1 VFAIIISEKG
11 GAERRESFDKNEIN
25 VGRVQGNDLML
36 PKGNVSKHHAR
47 LLFRDGRFIV
57 TDLKSTNGTYVNG
70 RKIAQA
76 TIVREGDKIYIGDF
90 VLRLETNGASAVA
103 GLEPTASSASE
114 EESIRTLARDQAG
127 AGGRPPAPL
136 PNPPAVTLK
145 APTHPPGAPLP
156 RPQPQ
161 NVSSAASPLGMPG
174 GGLGPTP
181 PGARLPDP
189 PTAAG
194 AAPAAYGLD
203 HDPDD
208 SAPLKPRNPSGA
220 PPAPS
225 PLGSASGPGPRPLT
239 MPLNQMSPPII
250 GQRVS
255 SPGAGGPL
263 GASSPSPTAASAQ
276 PIAPAPA
283 APPPPPVAAP
293 PPPVAAPPPPVAA
306 PPPPVAAPPPPVA
319 APLPPQPV
327 PAPPAPPAPVM
338 QAPVAPPAPS
348 PSVAP
353 PGRATAPPARV
364 PPKETPA
371 QAGRRLA
378 LMTLLDRIADA
389 VDLSALRSSPNVPDA
404 LAQQIERAARDQ
416 AKAMRDEG
424 DAPEGIDLDAV
435 ARDAHR
441 ELVGLGAFG
450 PLLEDEEVAEIH
462 CVRFDQL
469 FTLRGG
475 TNVALEPSAF
485 SSEEALYRVIAR
497 LAQQSGDPWKPGEA
511 VVERRLPRAALVAIA
526 PPAAA
531 NHVVSIRKRRR
542 VETTLDELVRAGSM
556 SKGMSQFLEACITA
570 RANIL
575 VSGNGPLSLLSALA
589 AAGGAAGERVVV
601 VQDVEEIG
609 VGNAHAASLSPGDT
623 RKLGEECVRAASKL
637 RADRLIITQL
647 AGGVAAATVDAMA
660 EGSDGVLAALSAPT
674 LRQGISRLVAQLV
687 LHRPGL
693 ALEGMREVVGESFD
707 LAIEVGAFPDG
718 RLRVTRIA
726 ELGGADAKGIVAR
739 DLFVFNAD
747 PGGGDGSFSATGVV
761 PRIAN
766 ELAARGTKLDPSL
779 FKRAGR

>member
-1 VFAIIISEKG
+1 VFSIIISEKG
-11 GAERRESFDKNEIN
+11 GAERRETFDKNEIN

-90 VLRLETNGASAVA
+90 VLRLETNGAGAEAQEATTGGDDDQLRTV
-103 GLEPTASSASE
+103 GRGEPAPA
-114 EESIRTLARDQAG
+114 ARPA
-127 AGGRPPAPL
+127 APL

-145 APTHPPGAPLP
+145 APTHLPGAPLP
-156 RPQPQ
+156 RPQPA
-161 NVSSAASPLGMPG
+161 NVSTSPSPLGMSAPG
-174 GGLGPTP
+174 LAPAP
-181 PGARLPDP
+181 P
-189 PTAAG
+189 
-194 AAPAAYGLD
+194 AAPPPAAVPRAPEQQGYGLE

-208 SAPLKPRNPSGA
+208 SAPVQAQKGRNPSGP
-220 PPAPS
+220 PPAAA
-225 PLGSASGPGPRPLT
+225 GVRPLT
-239 MPLNQMSPPII
+239 MPLNQMSPPVI
-250 GQRVS
+250 GPRVS
-255 SPGAGGPL
+255 SGSGGV
-263 GASSPSPTAASAQ
+263 AA
-276 PIAPAPA
+276 PPPA
-283 APPPPPVAAP
+283 APPPQPVAAP
-293 PPPVAAPPPPVAA
+293 PLPPLAAPPPAA
-306 PPPPVAAPPPPVA
+306 QSIPS
-319 APLPPQPV
+319 
-327 PAPPAPPAPVM
+327 PAV
-338 QAPVAPPAPS
+338 S
-348 PSVAP
+348 PSVPP
-353 PGRATAPPARV
+353 PGRATAPPPRM

-389 VDLSALRSSPNVPDA
+389 VDLSPLRTNPTVPDA
-404 LAQQIERAARDQ
+404 LAQQIERAAREQ
-416 AKAMRDEG
+416 ANAMREEG

-435 ARDAHR
+435 VRDAHR

-450 PLLEDEEVAEIH
+450 PLLEDEDVSEIH

-469 FTLRGG
+469 FTVRGG
-475 TNVALEPSAF
+475 ATVTAEPNAF
-485 SSEEALYRVIAR
+485 SSEEALARVVAR
-497 LAQQSGDPWKPGEA
+497 LAQQSGEPWKPGDT
-511 VVERRLPRAALVAIA
+511 VIERRLPRAAFVAIA

-542 VETTLDELVRAGSM
+542 IETTLDELVRASSM
-556 SKGMSQFLEACITA
+556 SKPMAQFLEACLTA

-575 VSGNGPLSLLSALA
+575 VSGNAPLPLLSALA
-589 AAGGAAGERVVV
+589 AAGAGAGGERVVV

-609 VGNAHAASLSPGDT
+609 VGNAHAASLSLGDT

-637 RADRLIITQL
+637 RADRLIVTQL
-647 AGGVAAATVDAMA
+647 SGGVAAATVDAMA
-660 EGSDGVLAALSAPT
+660 EGNDGVLAALPAPT
-674 LRQGISRLVAQLV
+674 LRQGLGRLVAQLA

-693 ALEGMREVVGESFD
+693 SLEGMREVVGEAFD
-707 LAIEVGAFPDG
+707 VAIEMCSFPDG
-718 RLRVTRIA
+718 RLRLTRIA

-747 PGGGDGSFSATGVV
+747 PAGGDGSFSATGVV

-766 ELAARGTKLDPSL
+766 ELAARGMKLDGSM

>member
-1 VFAIIISEKG
+1 MFAIIISEKG

-90 VLRLETNGASAVA
+90 VLRLETNGAGAAVA
-103 GLEPTASSASE
+103 QGQEPTAASAGE

-127 AGGRPPAPL
+127 GPAVPARPAPL

-156 RPQPQ
+156 RPQAQ
-161 NVSSAASPLGMPG
+161 NVSNAPSPLGMPG
-174 GGLGPTP
+174 AGLGPAAP
-181 PGARLPDP
+181 PAARP
-189 PTAAG
+189 PADAPPAA
-194 AAPAAYGLD
+194 AAPPAAYRLE

-220 PPAPS
+220 PPAP
-225 PLGSASGPGPRPLT
+225 PGLGASGPGPRPLT
-239 MPLNQMSPPII
+239 MPLNQMSPPLI
-250 GQRVS
+250 GQRVPTPGGVGALGG
-255 SPGAGGPL
+255 SPPPA
-263 GASSPSPTAASAQ
+263 
-276 PIAPAPA
+276 APA
-283 APPPPPVAAP
+283 AAASPQPVAPPPPLPPPPVAAP
-293 PPPVAAPPPPVAA
+293 A
-306 PPPPVAAPPPPVA
+306 
-319 APLPPQPV
+319 PQPAV
-327 PAPPAPPAPVM
+327 PPAPAVPPMPQAPMAPPAV
-338 QAPVAPPAPS
+338 S
-348 PSVAP
+348 PSVPP
-353 PGRATAPPARV
+353 PGRATAPPRM

-389 VDLSALRSSPNVPDA
+389 VDLSPLRTSPNVPDA

-416 AKAMRDEG
+416 ANAMREEG

-435 ARDAHR
+435 VRDAHR

-450 PLLEDEEVAEIH
+450 PLLEDEEVGEIH

-469 FTLRGG
+469 FTVRGG
-475 TNVALEPSAF
+475 TSIVAEPTAF
-485 SSEEALYRVIAR
+485 SSEEALHRVIAR
-497 LAQQSGDPWKPGEA
+497 LAQQSGEPWKPGEA
-511 VVERRLPRAALVAIA
+511 VVERRLPRAAFVAIA

-531 NHVVSIRKRRR
+531 SHVVSIRKRRR
-542 VETTLDELVRAGSM
+542 IETTLDELTRAGSM

-570 RANIL
+570 RANVL
-575 VSGNGPLSLLSALA
+575 VSGNTPLPLLSALA
-589 AAGGAAGERVVV
+589 TTGGAAGERVVV
-601 VQDVEEIG
+601 LQDVEEIG
-609 VGNAHAASLSPGDT
+609 VGNAHAANLSLGDT
-623 RKLGEECVRAASKL
+623 RKLGEDCVRAAAKL
-637 RADRLIITQL
+637 RADRLIVTQL

-660 EGSDGVLAALSAPT
+660 EGSDGVLAALQAPT
-674 LRQGISRLVAQLV
+674 LRQGIGRLVAQLV

-693 ALEGMREVVGESFD
+693 SLEGMREVVGEAFD
-707 LAIEVGAFPDG
+707 VAVEIGAFPDG

-726 ELGGADAKGIVAR
+726 ELGGADAKGVVAR
-739 DLFVFNAD
+739 DLFVFNPD
-747 PGGGDGSFSATGVV
+747 PAGGDGSFSATGVV
-761 PRIAN
+761 PRIAS
-766 ELAARGTKLDPSL
+766 ELAARGMKLDASL

>member
-1 VFAIIISEKG
+1 MFAIIISEKG

-90 VLRLETNGASAVA
+90 VLRLETNGAA
-103 GLEPTASSASE
+103 GAAIHEPTAASPGE
-114 EESIRTLARDQAG
+114 EESIRTLARDQA
-127 AGGRPPAPL
+127 AAPPPARPAPL

-161 NVSSAASPLGMPG
+161 NVSNASPLGMPG
-174 GGLGPTP
+174 PGVGPTTP
-181 PGARLPDP
+181 PAARPPDP

-194 AAPAAYGLD
+194 APPAAYGLD
-203 HDPDD
+203 QDPDD

-220 PPAPS
+220 PPA
-225 PLGSASGPGPRPLT
+225 GPALAATGAAPRPMT
-239 MPLNQMSPPII
+239 MPLNQMSPPVI
-250 GQRVS
+250 GQRLPT
-255 SPGAGGPL
+255 PGGVGGAL
-263 GASSPSPTAASAQ
+263 GASPPTPAAPTAAPPQ
-276 PIAPAPA
+276 PVAPPPVPPPPAAAPSAPAPIPA
-283 APPPPPVAAP
+283 PPVAAP
-293 PPPVAAPPPPVAA
+293 IAAPVASASIPPPGRVTAPPPR
-306 PPPPVAAPPPPVA
+306 
-319 APLPPQPV
+319 
-327 PAPPAPPAPVM
+327 M
-338 QAPVAPPAPS
+338 
-348 PSVAP
+348 
-353 PGRATAPPARV
+353 

-389 VDLSALRSSPNVPDA
+389 VDLSPLRTSPNVPDA
-404 LAQQIERAARDQ
+404 LAQQIERAAREQ
-416 AKAMRDEG
+416 ANAMREEG
-424 DAPEGIDLDAV
+424 DAPEGIDLEAV
-435 ARDAHR
+435 VRDAHR

-450 PLLEDEEVAEIH
+450 PLLEDEEVGEIH

-469 FTLRGG
+469 FTLRGSASM
-475 TNVALEPSAF
+475 VSEPTSF

-497 LAQQSGDPWKPGEA
+497 LAQQSGEPWKPGET
-511 VVERRLPRAALVAIA
+511 VVERRLPRAAFVAIA

-542 VETTLDELVRAGSM
+542 VETTLEELTRAGSM
-556 SKGMSQFLEACITA
+556 SKGMSQFLEACIAA

-575 VSGNGPLSLLSALA
+575 VSGNAPLVLLSALA
-589 AAGGAAGERVVV
+589 AAGGGAGERVAV

-609 VGNAHAASLSPGDT
+609 VGSAHVASISLGDT

-637 RADRLIITQL
+637 RADRLIVTQL
-647 AGGVAAATVDAMA
+647 AGGVAAATVDAMT
-660 EGSDGVLAALSAPT
+660 EGSDGVLAALAAPT

-693 ALEGMREVVGESFD
+693 SLEAMRDVVGESFD
-707 LAIEVGAFPDG
+707 IAVEIGAFPDG
-718 RLRVTRIA
+718 RLRVTRVA

-747 PGGGDGSFSATGVV
+747 PSGGDGSFSATGVV

-766 ELAARGTKLDPSL
+766 ELAARGMKLDAGL